1 MLQRLLG
8 MLMSGQMIFLAVM
21 RGRSAM
27 RVGGEFME
35 FCSSLV
41 RVIWHSVSIPFSPL
55 HLETSTASKLFNSE
69 QSRHRQRRMPD

>member
-1 MLQRLLG
+1 MSFLRQLESFVGMLQRLLG
-8 MLMSGQMIFLAVM
+8 MLMSGLMIFLAVM

-41 RVIWHSVSIPFSPL
+41 RVIWHNVFC
-55 HLETSTASKLFNSE
+55 
-69 QSRHRQRRMPD
+69 PDA

>member
-1 MLQRLLG
+1 
-8 MLMSGQMIFLAVM
+8 MSGQMIFLAVM

-41 RVIWHSVSIPFSPL
+41 RVIWHNVFC
-55 HLETSTASKLFNSE
+55 
-69 QSRHRQRRMPD
+69 PDA